1 MKLVDSL
8 KSFSPLEIVLLIIF
22 ILYLIF
28 PFESPEMIA
37 SAVDSPLGMIILF
50 CVTIYLFLYTNP
62 ILGILFIFVAY
73 ELLRRSNLVTGR
85 SAIIEYTPSQANKDQ
100 ELKQMNPPQERS
112 LEEQV
117 IQEMAPIATS
127 PTIEF
132 VDTSFKPIADST
144 ISGASL
150 I

>member
-1 MKLVDSL
+1 
-8 KSFSPLEIVLLIIF
+8 
-22 ILYLIF
+22 
-28 PFESPEMIA
+28 MIA